1 MEHEIKYLQVY
12 KVDCFLTLHKLPGC
26 NLKQEAVKASNSP
39 RDRKDGIRM
48 AKKIFEERQLF
59 SNNDIFL
66 GRYAFNWSDVGRR
79 SVLPQLNASIRF
91 RQNLNKILHTVV
103 YTKDLWH
110 TTRDLTIKYTDQPK
124 IGLVLIM
131 LRLLVFTE
139 MKLPT

>member
-1 MEHEIKYLQVY
+1 M
-12 KVDCFLTLHKLPGC
+12 
-26 NLKQEAVKASNSP
+26 KASNSP

-48 AKKIFEERQLF
+48 AKKIFEGRQLF

-79 SVLPQLNASIRF
+79 SILLQLNASIRL

-110 TTRDLTIKYTDQPK
+110 TTRDLTVKYTDQPK
-124 IGLVLIM
+124 IRLVLVM

-139 MKLPT
+139 MKLHTEINF

>member
-1 MEHEIKYLQVY
+1 M
-12 KVDCFLTLHKLPGC
+12 
-26 NLKQEAVKASNSP
+26 KASNSP

-48 AKKIFEERQLF
+48 AKKIFEGRQLF

-79 SVLPQLNASIRF
+79 SVLLQLNASIRLC
-91 RQNLNKILHTVV
+91 QNLNKILHTVV

-110 TTRDLTIKYTDQPK
+110 TTRDLTVKYTDQPK
-124 IGLVLIM
+124 IGLVLVM

-139 MKLPT
+139 MKLPTEVNF